1 MQELK
6 INPEFASLLPPL
18 TDEEF
23 SGLEADII
31 ENGCRDALVVSN
43 GFLIDGHNRL
53 IICKKHHIKFSTVE
67 MTFDSDDDAKIWIWK
82 NQGNRRNL
90 TPLAKIE
97 LAAKM
102 KPVLEARAKARQLA
116 VLKRGNKTPVVEIL
130 PQREHSKVR
139 DELAEQAG
147 VSGRTFDKGVYVL
160 ENADEETKDRLRRGE
175 KGLSIS
181 GVYKDLK
188 AQEALEN
195 QTDEVPVA
203 SPEEI
208 EVPETV
214 PAETTAEPE
223 NPYRE
228 EISKIVHENVDKY
241 HFDCVNLMHIPKY
254 QTVQLRNCLFKLFTC
269 EYRVNL
275 VVELIEEMV
284 TEDGKEVVS
293 DLMKTLKKKFK

>member
-23 SGLEADII
+23 NGLETDII

-43 GFLIDGHNRL
+43 GYLIDGHNRY
-53 IICKKHHIKFSTVE
+53 IICEKNHIEFSTVE
-67 MTFDSDDDAKIWIWK
+67 MAFDSDDDVKIWIWK
-82 NQGNRRNL
+82 NQGNRRNISNL
-90 TPLAKIE
+90 VKIE
-97 LAAKM
+97 LATKM
-102 KPVLEARAKARQLA
+102 KPILEERAKERQLTG
-116 VLKRGNKTPVVEIL
+116 LKRGDKSPVVEIL
-130 PQREHSKVR
+130 PPRDHSKVR

-181 GVYKDLK
+181 GVYNDLK
-188 AQEALEN
+188 AQAALEN
-195 QTDEVPVA
+195 QTDDIPVA
-203 SPEEI
+203 SPEE
-208 EVPETV
+208 EDSETL
-214 PAETTAEPE
+214 PAKNTEKPE